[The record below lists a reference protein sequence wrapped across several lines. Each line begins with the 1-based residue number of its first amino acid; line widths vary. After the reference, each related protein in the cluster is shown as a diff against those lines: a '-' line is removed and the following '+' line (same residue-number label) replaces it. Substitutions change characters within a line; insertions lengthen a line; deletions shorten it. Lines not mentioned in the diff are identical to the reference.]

1 MEENKLKLF
10 YDNFSLITVSENKVP
25 NFSWKQS
32 QAKKMPWDKFSEQ
45 YNYQGGKTWVDK
57 DGVTHEILK
66 TNNFGIVTGFEYLEC
81 IDVDLKVFSTAKEQK
96 EFWDEYSGY
105 LRDNILDFDEKFVVY
120 KTKNAGYHI
129 LYKTKRVE
137 GNLKL
142 ARLKGHKEAVIETRG
157 IGGYIFT
164 YPDNKVSKK
173 SYHQI
178 EFISDEDRF
187 ILMSFSKMYN
197 FVEELPEAPKK
208 EKKEYAEG
216 EITPWD
222 DYNQKHTVFDII
234 NDEFTI
240 VGNLSKKY
248 VIKRHGGTSPHS
260 GYVFKDT
267 GFLYL
272 FSTACDPYPHEKLIT
287 PFYAYTLRY
296 HNGDFSEATKAIY
309 EKGYGSRR
317 KQVIKELKKTVDLK
331 INESEPVEI
340 NKSDLVFP
348 IEIFPKDIQTYLIE
362 CNTKLDS
369 SIEYMGCSLLWLISV
384 CIGNS
389 IEVEVKKGWTENLSV
404 WISIVGKAGLGKTPS
419 ISNIIFPLIK
429 INAKEIKT
437 YIKESEKY
445 EYYNSLSKKEK
456 EEHSE
461 VPKPTKTQF
470 IANDITLEALVDLHQ
485 ESDNAVGVFKDELAG
500 WLKDMNKYREG
511 SDLEFW
517 LSTWSGKSVNLN
529 RLTRKG
535 SFVEKPFIPVLGG
548 IQPSIFNTFYTDEN
562 KDNGFMDRMLLCYPD
577 LKVDYYNENE
587 ISEEILKW
595 YKEIVISFYDILKGT
610 IKRNEDGDIVSNTA
624 VFSEE
629 ARTEWKRIFNEMT
642 DVQNNEEENEYL
654 KSMFPKQKSYIPRF
668 SALIH
673 VFDEFFGEGGNTL
686 LISKESV
693 LKAEKL
699 SKYFVATAK
708 KIKINSV
715 EVSKL
720 KSTLTA
726 NKGKNEKE
734 KLLEIWKI
742 NKSFNRSETAELL
755 GISRRSVQNWCKE
768 FENAHLDAQ
777 QIAHFDPR
785 AGLG

>member
-10 YDNFSLITVSENKVP
+10 YNNFSLITVSENKVP
-25 NFSWKQS
+25 NFSWKTAQS
-32 QAKKMPWDKFSEQ
+32 KKITWEKFIYQ
-45 YNYQGGKTWVDK
+45 YYYLGGKTWTDK
-57 DGVTHEILK
+57 EGNTHEILK
-66 TNNFGIVTGFEYLEC
+66 TDNFGIVTGFEHLEC

-96 EFWDEYSGY
+96 EFWEEYIGY
-105 LRDNILDFDEKFVVY
+105 LKDNILDFEDKFVIY

-142 ARLKGHKEAVIETRG
+142 AKLKGHKEAIIETRG

-164 YPDNKVSKK
+164 YPENKVSKK

-178 EFISDEDRF
+178 DYISDDDRF
-187 ILMSFSKMYN
+187 VLMSFSKMYN
-197 FVEELPEAPKK
+197 YIEEVPEAPKK
-208 EKKEYAEG
+208 EKKEYLEG

-222 DYNQKHTVFDII
+222 DYNSKHTIFDVVG
-234 NDEFTI
+234 DEFTI

-248 VIKRHGGTSPHS
+248 VIKRHNASSPHS

-267 GFLYL
+267 GFMYL
-272 FSTACDPYPHEKLIT
+272 FSTGTNYPHEKLIT
-287 PFYAYTLRY
+287 PFYAYTIRY
-296 HNGDFSEATKAIY
+296 HNGDFKDSTLSIY

-331 INESEPVEI
+331 INESEPIVI
-340 NKSDLVFP
+340 NKEELIFP
-348 IEIFPKDIQTYLIE
+348 IDIFPKDIQTYLLE
-362 CNTKLDS
+362 CNSKLDS
-369 SIEYMGCSLLWLISV
+369 SIDYMGCSLLWLISV

-389 IEVEVKKGWTENLSV
+389 INVEVKKGWIENLTV

-419 ISNIIFPLIK
+419 ISNVIFPLIK

-445 EYYNSLSKKEK
+445 EYYSNLSKKEK
-456 EEHSE
+456 EEHNE
-461 VPKPTKTQF
+461 VQKPVKTQF

-485 ESDNAVGVFKDELAG
+485 ESDNSVGVFKDELAG

-577 LKVDYYNENE
+577 LKIDHYNDNE

-595 YKEIVISFYDILKGT
+595 YKEVVISFYDT
-610 IKRNEDGDIVSNTA
+610 IKSIIERNEDGDIKGLTA
-624 VFSEE
+624 RFSDE
-629 ARTEWKRIFNEMT
+629 AKEEWKRIFNEIT

-668 SALIH
+668 SCLIH
-673 VFDEFFGEGGNTL
+673 VFDEFFSEGGNTL

-699 SKYFVATAK
+699 SKYFIATAK

-720 KSTLTA
+720 KNTLSA

-734 KLLEIWKI
+734 KLFEIWKE
-742 NKSFNRSETAELL
+742 NPKFNRTETSELL

-768 FENAHLDAQ
+768 FENAHLNAQ
-777 QIAHFDPR
+777 QDAHFDPR

>member
-1 MEENKLKLF
+1 MEENKLRLF

-25 NFSWKQS
+25 NFSWKSSQS
-32 QAKKMPWDKFSEQ
+32 KKIEWDKFIYQ
-45 YNYQGGKTWVDK
+45 YNYQGGKTWNDK
-57 DGVTHEILK
+57 SGVTHEILK
-66 TNNFGIVTGFEYLEC
+66 TDNFGIVTGFEFLEC

-96 EFWDEYSGY
+96 EFWDEYLNY
-105 LRDNILDFDEKFVVY
+105 LKDNILDFDDKFVIY

-129 LYKTKRVE
+129 LYKSKRVE

-142 ARLKGHKEAVIETRG
+142 AKLKGHKEAIIETRG
-157 IGGYIFT
+157 VGGYIFT

-178 EFISDEDRF
+178 EHISDDDRF
-187 ILMSFSKMYN
+187 VLMSFSKMYN
-197 FVEELPEAPKK
+197 HVEDIPEAPKK
-208 EKKEYAEG
+208 EKKEYADG

-222 DYNQKHTVFDII
+222 DYNQKHTIFDII

-248 VIKRHGGTSPHS
+248 VIKRHGASSPHS
-260 GYVFKDT
+260 GYVFKDN
-267 GFLYL
+267 GFMYL
-272 FSTACDPYPHEKLIT
+272 FSTGTNYPHEKLIT
-287 PFYAYTLRY
+287 PFYAYALRY
-296 HNGDFSEATKAIY
+296 HQGDFSEATKVIY

-317 KQVIKELKKTVDLK
+317 KHVIKELKKSVDLK
-331 INESEPVEI
+331 ISEPETVEI
-340 NKSDLVFP
+340 NKNDLVFP
-348 IEIFPKDIQTYLIE
+348 IDVFPKDIQTYLNE
-362 CNTKLDS
+362 CNSKLDS
-369 SIEYMGCSLLWLISV
+369 SVEYMGCSLLWLISV
-384 CIGNS
+384 CVGNS
-389 IEVEVKKGWTENLSV
+389 IDIEVKKGWNENLSV
-404 WISIVGKAGLGKTPS
+404 WISVVGKAGLGKTPS
-419 ISNIIFPLIK
+419 ISNIVFPLTK

-437 YIKESEKY
+437 YIKENEKY
-445 EYYNSLSKKEK
+445 EYYNNLSKKEK
-456 EEHSE
+456 EDYPE
-461 VPKPTKTQF
+461 VFKPVKTQF

-529 RLTRKG
+529 RLTRAG

-577 LKVDYYNENE
+577 LKIDYYNENE
-587 ISEEILKW
+587 ISDDLLKW
-595 YKEIVISFYDILKGT
+595 YKEIVISFYDT
-610 IKRNEDGDIVSNTA
+610 IKSIVKRDEDGEIQPLTA
-624 VFSEE
+624 KFSEE
-629 ARTEWKRIFNEMT
+629 AKIEWKRIFNEMT

-668 SALIH
+668 ACLIH
-673 VFDEFFGEGGNTL
+673 VFDEFFSEGGNSL

-699 SKYFVATAK
+699 SKYFIANAK
-708 KIKINSV
+708 KIKVNSV

-720 KSTLTA
+720 KNTLTL

-734 KLLEIWKI
+734 KLFQIWKS
-742 NKSFNRSETAELL
+742 NKNFNKSETAELI
-755 GISRRSVQNWCKE
+755 GVSRVTIAKWVKE
-768 FENAHLDAQ
+768 FEKL
-777 QIAHFDPR
+777 
-785 AGLG
+785 

>member
-1 MEENKLKLF
+1 MEENKLRLF

-25 NFSWKQS
+25 NFAWKQA
-32 QAKKMPWDKFSEQ
+32 QAKKQAWDKFSEQ
-45 YNYQGGKTWVDK
+45 YYYQGGKKWTDK

-66 TNNFGIVTGFEYLEC
+66 TDNFGIVTGFEYLEC

-96 EFWDEYSGY
+96 EFWEEYSGY
-105 LRDNILDFDEKFVVY
+105 LKDNILDFDEKFVVY

-187 ILMSFSKMYN
+187 ILMSFSRMYN
-197 FVEELPEAPKK
+197 HVEELPEAPKK

-296 HNGDFSEATKAIY
+296 HRGDFSEATKTIY

-317 KQVIKELKKTVDLK
+317 KHVIKELKKTVDLK
-331 INESEPVEI
+331 IEESETVEL

-348 IEIFPKDIQTYLIE
+348 IDIFPKDIQTYLIE

-389 IEVEVKKGWTENLSV
+389 IDVEVKKGWTENLSV

-445 EYYNSLSKKEK
+445 EYYNSLTKKEK

-485 ESDNAVGVFKDELAG
+485 ESDNSVGVFKDELAG

-577 LKVDYYNENE
+577 LKIDYYNENE
-587 ISEEILKW
+587 ISDEILRW
-595 YKEIVISFYDILKGT
+595 YKEIVISFYDILKGA
-610 IKRNEDGDIVSNTA
+610 IKRNEDGDIISQTA
-624 VFSEE
+624 VFSDE
-629 ARTEWKRIFNEMT
+629 ARIEWKRMFNEMT

-720 KSTLTA
+720 KNTLNS
-726 NKGKNEKE
+726 NKGKTEKE
-734 KLLEIWKI
+734 KLFEIWKSN
-742 NKSFNRSETAELL
+742 NKFNRSETAELL

-768 FENAHLDAQ
+768 FEYAHLNAQ
-777 QIAHFDPR
+777 SNAQFDPR